1 MLEYAPVISAI
12 AEKRKELSRERAL
25 LVGISGIDASGKGFV
40 TAKLAHQLEE
50 HGWKT
55 AAIGVDGWLN
65 LPPDRFNQENPAGH
79 FYERAFRFEE
89 MFETLVVPL
98 QQNREIDLHMDYTEE
113 TATSYREHRY
123 QFREIDVILL
133 EGIFLFKRRL
143 RHHFDLACWVECSFE
158 TALARAI
165 KRCQEGLPPNETI
178 RAFETIYFPA
188 QRIHFERDA
197 PHSSADLILPN
208 EIEVGETTGASPMAS
223 DFASQTGAI
232 HNKKGTCRSGRKV

>member
-12 AEKRKELSRERAL
+12 AEKRKTFSRRRAL

-40 TAKLAHQLEE
+40 TAKLAHELEKR
-50 HGWKT
+50 GWKV

-65 LPPDRFNQENPAGH
+65 LPHVRFNQENPAGH

-113 TATSYREHRY
+113 TATSYRQHRY

-133 EGIFLFKRRL
+133 EGNLPLK
-143 RHHFDLACWVECSFE
+143 
-158 TALARAI
+158 ARASTLF
-165 KRCQEGLPPNETI
+165 RLGL
-178 RAFETIYFPA
+178 
-188 QRIHFERDA
+188 
-197 PHSSADLILPN
+197 LGGVL
-208 EIEVGETTGASPMAS
+208 V
-223 DFASQTGAI
+223 
-232 HNKKGTCRSGRKV
+232 